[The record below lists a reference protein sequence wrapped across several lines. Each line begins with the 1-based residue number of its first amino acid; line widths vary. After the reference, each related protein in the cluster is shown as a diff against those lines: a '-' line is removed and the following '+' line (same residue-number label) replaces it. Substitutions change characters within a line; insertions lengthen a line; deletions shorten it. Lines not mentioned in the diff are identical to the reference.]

1 MLSQTGVL
9 RGRSLT
15 KRTEQFDGP
24 GEQPGTLVVG
34 ARELSHK
41 GDDTGEFVTP
51 FVVFGATG
59 SATLGGACRK
69 CFVFST

>member
-1 MLSQTGVL
+1 V
-9 RGRSLT
+9 SLANQA
-15 KRTEQFDGP
+15 EQFDGS

-51 FVVFGATG
+51 FVVFGATVG
-59 SATLGGACRK
+59 ATAGGACRK
-69 CFVFST
+69 CFACGT